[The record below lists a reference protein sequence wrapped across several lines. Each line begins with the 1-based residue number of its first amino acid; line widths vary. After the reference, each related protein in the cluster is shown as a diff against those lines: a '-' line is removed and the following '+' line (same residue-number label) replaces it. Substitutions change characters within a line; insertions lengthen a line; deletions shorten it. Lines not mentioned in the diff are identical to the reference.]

1 MPGRDLGAINW
12 SRTKS
17 WKVRPRRHE
26 SVGRSPGQSGSA
38 GQRCAHRLA
47 SWFAAAGEGTSRRAA
62 SRRTNRRLGHQKPG

>member
-1 MPGRDLGAINW
+1 MTLQSLGYDTPVTRI
-12 SRTKS
+12 
-17 WKVRPRRHE
+17 RPRLVHHLA
-26 SVGRSPGQSGSA
+26 GRNQSGSA